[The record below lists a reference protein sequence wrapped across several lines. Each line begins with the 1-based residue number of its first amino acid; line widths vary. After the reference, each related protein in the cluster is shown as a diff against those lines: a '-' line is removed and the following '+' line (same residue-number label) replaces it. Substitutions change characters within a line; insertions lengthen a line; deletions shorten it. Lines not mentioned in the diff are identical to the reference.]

1 MPNLIPDSGNDPLP
15 FLQFCSS
22 VTTKL
27 ESQLCETPDNRS
39 PKKSIIEANHRIL
52 KRLAKQDRCLQ
63 ELNDVTVWRGLDGRP
78 FCGLFD
84 LDLVA
89 PEYRAAR
96 VLFKPGFRFFHPEVK
111 KQREQL
117 QVELSCQNLTP
128 SGSHSR
134 NRIFFIIAALLSQK
148 LFDQDFSEPAIVR
161 LIHQNGFTKVQLE
174 TAIRTTEEFF
184 KTNKFSALP
193 YDGITELPAMIYL
206 LDPGVCGQAPPESA
220 ILPSGLLQT
229 HITFQDPLENLHQDI
244 KGTLYNLEQDPQFLT
259 RPLGWAKLARS
270 TLDER
275 QKRVYNLFWRA
286 GWLDLKQSITGTHL
300 RHLWLQIENS
310 ELTRAMM
317 SKPTGSKG
325 ATWTSF
331 GCRGNFTASL

>member
-1 MPNLIPDSGNDPLP
+1 M
-15 FLQFCSS
+15 
-22 VTTKL
+22 
-27 ESQLCETPDNRS
+27 
-39 PKKSIIEANHRIL
+39 
-52 KRLAKQDRCLQ
+52 
-63 ELNDVTVWRGLDGRP
+63 
-78 FCGLFD
+78 
-84 LDLVA
+84 
-89 PEYRAAR
+89 
-96 VLFKPGFRFFHPEVK
+96 
-111 KQREQL
+111 
-117 QVELSCQNLTP
+117 
-128 SGSHSR
+128 
-134 NRIFFIIAALLSQK
+134 
-148 LFDQDFSEPAIVR
+148 
-161 LIHQNGFTKVQLE
+161 QLE

-193 YDGITELPAMIYL
+193 YDGITEVPAIIYL

-244 KGTLYNLEQDPQFLT
+244 KGTLYNLEKDPQFLT

-317 SKPTGSKG
+317 SNQQVRKVPPRLPSVVEE
-325 ATWTSF
+325 TSQQAS
-331 GCRGNFTASL
+331 RDIGN